1 MKHVV
6 KMSVTFALIL
16 HRVFS
21 LDGILID
28 VWHVLRIEVR
38 PFSSSFHITS
48 SIQSLTNSRISSK
61 VMGSWRWKPSLSVVV
76 ISQQSFAL
84 WSRFRVT
91 LPLIAKGSKSE
102 VIKFLFVLRIRLRWL
117 ARLGEDEGLIIR
129 NHGEDPPSLLPPCPQ
144 GHGRSRR
151 R

>member
-48 SIQSLTNSRISSK
+48 FIQSLTSSRMSSK
-61 VMGSWRWKPSLSVVV
+61 VIG
-76 ISQQSFAL
+76 
-84 WSRFRVT
+84 
-91 LPLIAKGSKSE
+91 
-102 VIKFLFVLRIRLRWL
+102 
-117 ARLGEDEGLIIR
+117 
-129 NHGEDPPSLLPPCPQ
+129 N
-144 GHGRSRR
+144 
-151 R
+151 